1 MSMITGKTRI
11 YAIVADPV
19 HHVKTPQA
27 INRFMEEQGHDGVMV
42 PLHVQPAQLE
52 TFIDGIKAIHN
63 LDGFVVTVPHK
74 TAIVDLCDVVSD
86 AARQVGA
93 ANIVRREPDGRL
105 VADILDGKGFVAG
118 LGACGID
125 VRGKSAYLAGAGGAA
140 NAIAFALAE
149 AGVSRLTIAN
159 RTKEKVHD
167 LIRRLAASYPGLP
180 TALGSDDPSS
190 HDLVVNG
197 TSLGLRPGDALP
209 LSVEKLAADQTVCEI
224 IMDPEETPLLAA
236 AKAMGCRVQ
245 YGAPMLAGQVELMAA
260 FMGVPV
266 APENKKTGTAS

>member
-1 MSMITGKTRI
+1 MITGKTCI

-27 INRFMEEQGHDGVMV
+27 INRLMKEQGHDGVMV
-42 PLHVQPAQLE
+42 PLHVRPGQLA
-52 TFIDGIKAIHN
+52 TFIDGIKPIQN
-63 LDGFVVTVPHK
+63 LGGFVVTVPHK
-74 TAIVDLCDVVSD
+74 TAIVDLCDEVSD
-86 AARQVGA
+86 AARQIGA

-105 VADILDGKGFVAG
+105 VADILDGKGFVVG
-118 LGACGID
+118 LAACGID
-125 VRGKSAYLAGAGGAA
+125 VKGKSAYLAGAGGAA

-159 RTKEKVHD
+159 RTKEKVVD
-167 LIRRLAASYPGLP
+167 LIRRLAARYPDLSAAVGN
-180 TALGSDDPSS
+180 DDPSS

-209 LSVEKLAADQTVCEI
+209 LSVEKLTADQTVCEI
-224 IMDPEETPLLAA
+224 IMDPAETPLLAA
-236 AKAMGCRVQ
+236 AKAKGCRVQ

-260 FMGVPV
+260 FMGVPSV
-266 APENKKTGTAS
+266 PGNRQTGTES